1 MNNTWTTEHESE
13 SSGSSPTSITW
24 TELVELEP
32 RLENLLEV
40 TRALYPRGITAAR
53 WEWIKLELAILIGW
67 DSISTDQR
75 LHTSQAWECCVNAL
89 LNPEKAST
97 LDRVAV

>member
-13 SSGSSPTSITW
+13 SSGSSSTSVTW
-24 TELVELEP
+24 AELVELEP

-40 TRALYPRGITAAR
+40 TRALCSRGITAAR
-53 WEWIKLELAILIGW
+53 WEWIKLELALLIGW
-67 DSISTDQR
+67 DSTSTDQR
-75 LHTSQAWECCVNAL
+75 LHTADAWETCVGAL
-89 LNPEKAST
+89 LNPEKTST